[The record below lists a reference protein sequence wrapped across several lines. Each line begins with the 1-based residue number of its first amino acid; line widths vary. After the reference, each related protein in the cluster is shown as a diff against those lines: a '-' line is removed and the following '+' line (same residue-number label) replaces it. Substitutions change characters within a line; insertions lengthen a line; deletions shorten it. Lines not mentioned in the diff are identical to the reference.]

1 MDAVNTNKVFDW
13 LWTSGQLSEADIN
26 ELPGLGFDTV
36 INLATPTSSNALRN
50 EAELVT
56 SLHLNYVQIPVEWEL
71 PEVDQFF
78 LWTKLMQAL
87 DGHKVWVHCIMNMR
101 VSAFIYLYRKFF
113 MNETDER
120 ARSLMDKIW
129 TPNDI
134 WQDYIEEISKQLSN

>member
-1 MDAVNTNKVFDW
+1 MDAVNTYKVFDW
-13 LWTSGQLSEADIN
+13 LWASGQLSEVDIN
-26 ELPGLGFDTV
+26 ELPGFGFDTV
-36 INLATPTSSNALRN
+36 INLATPTSNNALRN

-113 MNETDER
+113 MNETEEQ

>member
-1 MDAVNTNKVFDW
+1 MDAVNTYKVFNW
-13 LWTSGQLSEADIN
+13 LWTSGQLAEGDIT

-36 INLATPTSSNALRN
+36 INLATPDSTKALKN

-101 VSAFIYLYRKFF
+101 VSAFIYLYRKYF
-113 MNETDER
+113 MSETEEQ

-134 WQDYIEEISKQLSN
+134 WQKYIEEISKQLSN